1 MIKVAIVL
9 NSAWQGYNFR
19 LNLARELKRSNYE
32 VVFVA
37 PDDGEYSHKLKKE
50 FSFEDVDLKAASIN
64 PINDLRL
71 CISLF
76 KVYKKIK
83 PNIVLNFTIKPN
95 IYSAIVARILKI
107 DSINNI
113 TGQGTVFIKKT
124 FVTQI
129 VKLLYKVSLLCT
141 SFIFFQNSDDR
152 NFFIDK
158 KLVTLKKSDIL
169 PGSGVDTNK
178 FCQVVRKDDKVF
190 RFLMVARIIR
200 DKGINEFIEA
210 AKELNKNG
218 IEFWVL
224 GKSGS
229 HNRTA
234 ISINEITKLSKDGVV
249 SFFERTDDVKSFLEK
264 VDCVVLPS
272 YGEGCPRSI
281 MEASSSGIPVIV
293 SDVPGCRDVVDN
305 NITGLYCKVRDN
317 IDLARKMQVIFEM
330 SKNDRVNMGQMGRLK
345 MLNQYDE
352 SIVLD
357 KYKKQISEIFSQ

>member
-50 FSFEDVDLKAASIN
+50 FSFEDVDLKATSIN

-178 FCQVVRKDDKVF
+178 FCQIVRKDDKVF

-218 IEFWVL
+218 IMFDHIDLQTIKPLDLKPIKQSLKKTKKLLVL
-224 GKSGS
+224 DTISHPVCSIGS
-229 HNRTA
+229 
-234 ISINEITKLSKDGVV
+234 EILSQIYLDKEIKLSKSPILLTLPDIPSPTSSFYTKDFYV
-249 SFFERTDDVKSFLEK
+249 SKKDIVKKIEILTNK
-264 VDCVVLPS
+264 KI
-272 YGEGCPRSI
+272 SI
-281 MEASSSGIPVIV
+281 K
-293 SDVPGCRDVVDN
+293 
-305 NITGLYCKVRDN
+305 LRDN
-317 IDLARKMQVIFEM
+317 IIHDVPDLKF
-330 SKNDRVNMGQMGRLK
+330 KGP
-345 MLNQYDE
+345 
-352 SIVLD
+352 
-357 KYKKQISEIFSQ
+357 F